1 VLNRVRVPSADLF
14 KLTSRYINKVCG
26 IQFQTRTHQILEI
39 IEYMYV
45 LTTYHSIFEIE
56 ILKILAYQDED
67 INIMGKINRI
77 LLIGV
82 ILNSFIIA

>member
-1 VLNRVRVPSADLF
+1 
-14 KLTSRYINKVCG
+14 
-26 IQFQTRTHQILEI
+26 
-39 IEYMYV
+39 MYV

-56 ILKILAYQDED
+56 ILKILAYQED